1 MQMLSKN
8 GTVPTYTKQLFS
20 PSKWEIDRNDT

>member
-8 GTVPTYTKQLFS
+8 GTVPTYTKHFFW
-20 PSKWEIDRNDT
+20 PSKWEIDRNWT